1 MTSGFSFLE
10 RDTGWD
16 YSFSLIERSISD
28 RYYYTLFVGL
38 LNTLFV
44 GFICIVT
51 TTVFGF
57 IIGTMRDSRH
67 PALSFAANVY
77 VQIFRNIPL
86 ILQAIFLYAILI
98 HMGGPRQALN
108 IGDVAF
114 LSGRGLMLPGLNISP
129 SGGCRLAVG
138 FRGDC

>member
-1 MTSGFSFLE
+1 MATAEQLRKRAKRRSVTIQSIIVVAIVLAIWGAVSNAQYNLTRLNMTSGFSFLE

-57 IIGTMRDSRH
+57 IIGTMRDSIH
-67 PALSFAANVY
+67 PALSFAPTSM
-77 VQIFRNIPL
+77 FRY
-86 ILQAIFLYAILI
+86 FVTF
-98 HMGGPRQALN
+98 H
-108 IGDVAF
+108 
-114 LSGRGLMLPGLNISP
+114 
-129 SGGCRLAVG
+129 
-138 FRGDC
+138 